1 MPRPAFYISTAVLA
15 AAAVMPFLDARSA
28 PEQATP
34 RAEALH
40 LPAARLATPA
50 QTISSREIS
59 RSASPQRWVF

>member
-15 AAAVMPFLDARSA
+15 AAAVMPLLNAGSA

-34 RAEALH
+34 RPEALH
-40 LPAARLATPA
+40 LPATRLATPA

-59 RSASPQRWVF
+59 RPASPQRWVF